1 MDINNVVI
9 YSVIAWAVVMAY
21 YISIKFLKLVII
33 SIQVESK
40 AWREAYVAKEYG
52 STIIGGNVQDSN
64 KSIEQQSDMEQQTGL
79 IVEPSIQ
86 EEDYAHLV
94 SKTTKPVVS
103 FGEDVSS

>member
-1 MDINNVVI
+1 MDINSVVV
-9 YSVIAWAVVMAY
+9 YFVIVWAAVMAY
-21 YISIKFLKLVII
+21 CISVEFLKLVIT

-64 KSIEQQSDMEQQTGL
+64 KSIEQQSDMEQQAEP

-86 EEDYAHLV
+86 AEDYAHLV
-94 SKTTKPVVS
+94 SKTVKTVVS